1 MYTRKKGTN
10 LLDVQE
16 MNRSLLIKLLRN
28 NNVWTRAGLA
38 KVTGLKRATISNIIN
53 DFLDWGLVNE
63 TGILYGEKNR
73 RSIGISLSSDKYR
86 VIGVRLSRNF
96 FSIGLFDLAGVEYSY
111 KVEKIDALA
120 GPDIALKKIKKEIT
134 NLVEK
139 NRQEKKIIGIGIA
152 IPGPYF
158 RNEGRIVLMTEFP
171 GWDKISIKNELKKA
185 FDIPVYFEH
194 DANAAAIAEWWY
206 GTHSRESGTLIFI
219 FVTEGVGCGIVID
232 GNLYRGNLGTAGEIG
247 HTTVKADGPKC
258 ECGNNGC
265 LEHYCST
272 IALVRE
278 VKNGLINYPQS
289 ILNKDYSVNSI
300 FSAFNSGDKLAD
312 KVIKEFL
319 KFLGYGIV
327 NVVNSFNPDLV
338 IIGGEIIQGGPKLLE
353 ILKNAVKEHLLPEI
367 YNSTILEFSSLKS
380 DEVVLGSSLIAINK
394 ALQNPSLVKEY
405 LNI

>member
-38 KVTGLKRATISNIIN
+38 KATGLKRATISNIIN

-73 RSIGISLSSDKYR
+73 RSIGISLSSDKYK

-139 NRQEKKIIGIGIA
+139 NRQQNKIIGIGIA

-206 GTHSRESGTLIFI
+206 GAHSRESGTLIFI
-219 FVTEGVGCGIVID
+219 FVTEGVGSGIVID
-232 GNLYRGNLGTAGEIG
+232 GNLYRGSLGIAGEIG
-247 HTTVKADGPKC
+247 HTTVKVDGPKC

-272 IALVRE
+272 IALLRE

-312 KVIKEFL
+312 KVIKKFL

-338 IIGGEIIQGGPKLLE
+338 IIGGEIIQAGPKLLE

-367 YNSTILEFSSLKS
+367 YNNTILEFSSLKG
-380 DEVVLGSSLIAINK
+380 DEVVLGAGLIAINK
-394 ALQNPSLVKEY
+394 VLGSPYLVKEH

>member
-1 MYTRKKGTN
+1 MYSRKKGTN

-38 KVTGLKRATISNIIN
+38 KATGLKRATISNIIN

-63 TGILYGEKNR
+63 TGILYGKKNR

-96 FSIGLFDLAGVEYSY
+96 FSIGLFDLAGVEHSY

-120 GPDIALKKIKKEIT
+120 GPDIALEKIKEEIA

-139 NRQEKKIIGIGIA
+139 NRQQNKIVGIGIA

-158 RNEGRIVLMTEFP
+158 RNEGRIVLMTDFP

-206 GTHSRESGTLIFI
+206 GAHSRESGTLMFIFI
-219 FVTEGVGCGIVID
+219 TEGVGSGIVID
-232 GNLYRGNLGTAGEIG
+232 GNLYRGNLGIAGEIG

-278 VKNGLINYPQS
+278 VKNELINYPES

-312 KVIKEFL
+312 KVVKKST

-327 NVVNSFNPDLV
+327 NVINSFNPNIIV
-338 IIGGEIIQGGPKLLE
+338 IGGEIVQGGSKLLE
-353 ILKNAVKEHLLPEI
+353 ILKNSVKEHLLPGI
-367 YNSTILEFSSLKS
+367 YNSTILEFSSFKN
-380 DEVVLGSSLIAINK
+380 DEVVLGVSIVAINK
-394 ALQNPSLVKEY
+394 VLQKHSFVKEC
-405 LNI
+405 LSI